1 MTKKDVRWACVIY
14 VLVEMKS
21 SCMGKGLGTL
31 GSDNDFDAE
40 TCCWHFPMCPIP
52 LSHTFE
58 SEEGDCMTQVIVF
71 FMIMRTELQS
81 M

>member
-14 VLVEMKS
+14 VVVEMKS

-31 GSDNDFDAE
+31 GSGNDSDAE
-40 TCCWHFPMCPIP
+40 TCCWHFPMYPIP

-58 SEEGDCMTQVIVF
+58 SE
-71 FMIMRTELQS
+71 RR
-81 M
+81 